1 MDIIEKDRCT
11 GCGLCKNVCPQKC
24 ITMKE
29 NEEGFLYPNVD
40 EEKCINC
47 NACKKNCPVLNFAKL
62 DNEYVEKHVYCAIL
76 KDSEELLQQF
86 ARLLVMKIQLFSGQN
101 FIKRK

>member
-47 NACKKNCPVLNFAKL
+47 NACKKIVQC
-62 DNEYVEKHVYCAIL
+62 
-76 KDSEELLQQF
+76 
-86 ARLLVMKIQLFSGQN
+86 
-101 FIKRK
+101 